1 MDDMNKTEKAVLGNG
16 CFWCTEAIFQLL
28 DGVQSVKSGYCGGQ
42 TENPDYKS
50 VCSGETGHAEC
61 LEIIFNPARISFRDL
76 LQVFF
81 DTHDPTTLNRQ
92 GNDVGTQYRSVIFFM
107 NDEQESIA
115 RSYIKELNENGS
127 FTKPIV
133 TSLEKFTRFY
143 PAENYHQNYFLE
155 NGTTPYCR
163 FVVQPKVDKFKRNYA
178 ESLKKTH

>member
-107 NDEQESIA
+107 NDEQETIA
-115 RSYIKELNENGS
+115 RSYIKTLNENGS
-127 FTKPIV
+127 FTKPVV
-133 TSLEKFTRFY
+133 TTLEKFARFY

-155 NGTTPYCR
+155 NGTAPYCQ
-163 FVVQPKVDKFKRNYA
+163 FVVRPKVDKFKRNYA
-178 ESLKKTH
+178 ENLKKTH